1 MRHKIFCTLLMW
13 MLWVSPFSAL
23 CARNVAASKESI
35 KEKLSSEFFENLYS
49 KTYYSLLD
57 RMDEDGY
64 LPESLTGAYQ
74 GMFPRT
80 TGALTLLLIET
91 ERYDEAEANI
101 RYVLNTVVENDM
113 ERIPRVIGKA
123 SAILDDQHQIDG
135 QAHVILA
142 WARLAL
148 RRGPTQFEDET
159 WELVRDL
166 MKRTC
171 DRTFFLYGGWS
182 IEPELVRNI
191 ALEHSKEHR
200 MWDVFDLLTQCFVGA
215 AMTDMAVVAERHD
228 ASDLAADWRRR
239 IGLLKEGVNNNLTT
253 EHYGKR
259 TYAEMRVP
267 NGDAGTIYP
276 GLGWVTLAPVAAGW
290 EPLEHQIL
298 KNTVAVMNEKLLKRT
313 NGVAWMPT
321 DGYPDARF
329 SNEIIGK
336 GIGWELDFA
345 RAEGDYTRIEEILHL
360 LETVNAGRPIYM
372 EGAWLEGNGIGLSD
386 IISDSDLE
394 RMATSVWQVKDA
406 GNGEQTAWWCWAM
419 ARLRRSVGLPA
430 EPGTVESPKNLISI
444 APRSGWGKRTV
455 SLHSSSGWAN
465 NDESAYNL
473 LLGADEVRSRSDK
486 WFSTTVE
493 NPWVIFSLADYYL
506 IEKIEFRDGR
516 WYEKEE
522 GVTNVSSYKVYVSTT
537 GTDDGDWQEIISET
551 GVADQ
556 EIKTKTLDTPVEAR
570 YVKFEAVG
578 GGTDPKKIWI
588 YGFDIYG
595 TYSRPVDRGDLISVG
610 KTVIAAHDHYS
621 YRETPANLL
630 DGLSGNIWAA
640 FGGNPA
646 WAIIDLEQEYDVTR
660 FRLLDHEDWIS
671 GYNVYVSR
679 HNVGVS
685 SDEWIPVVTGKTF
698 DKTMHEKEVRL
709 DAPVKARYIKLE
721 IPSDKQSGWMRI
733 EDFEVYGSSIA
744 TSVMESVS
752 NNRCE
757 LVVSPNPTG
766 NGEFKINA
774 SGMLRIY
781 SSQGVLVVQQ
791 PVKANEQIVVQ
802 ALLPGT
808 YLLVLLDTEGNNRQG
823 KLIVK

>member
-1 MRHKIFCTLLMW
+1 MKTVYSYVI
-13 MLWVSPFSAL
+13 SAVT
-23 CARNVAASKESI
+23 CAALFVGGNGFAQTADDVKA
-35 KEKLSSEFFENLYS
+35 KLQDPAIETLYS
-49 KTYYSLLD
+49 KTYYSLVD
-57 RMDEDGY
+57 RLETDGY
-64 LPESLTGAYQ
+64 LPESLTGAYA
-74 GMFPRT
+74 GMYPRT
-80 TGALTLLLIET
+80 TGALVLLFLET
-91 ERYDEAEANI
+91 ERYDDAERNI
-101 RYVLNTVVENDM
+101 KYVLDAVTKNGF
-113 ERIPRVIGKA
+113 ERVPHVLERGLSIY
-123 SAILDDQHQIDG
+123 SDEHQIDG

-148 RRGPTQFEDET
+148 QRGHTRFEDDT
-159 WELVRDL
+159 WEQVSKL
-166 MKRTC
+166 MSRTC
-171 DRTFFLYGGWS
+171 DRTFFQYGGWS
-182 IEPELVRNI
+182 IEPGLVRNI
-191 ALEHSKEHR
+191 AFEHSR
-200 MWDVFDLLTQCFVGA
+200 DFRRWDTYDLLTQSFVGA
-215 AMTDMAVVAERHD
+215 ALTEMLKVAERHN
-228 ASDLAADWRRR
+228 APKQIADWSRKLE
-239 IGLLKEGVNNNLTT
+239 ILTDGIKRHLVI
-253 EHYGKR
+253 ERDGKP
-259 TYAEMRVP
+259 TFAEMLVP
-267 NGDAGTIYP
+267 NGNGGDTYAGM
-276 GLGWVTLAPVAAGW
+276 GWVNMSPIAAGW
-290 EPLEHQIL
+290 SVDPEIL
-298 KNTVAVMNEKLLKRT
+298 KNTMAYMDSHWLQTTGGIK
-313 NGVAWMPT
+313 WMPT
-321 DGYPDARF
+321 DIYPDGTF
-329 SNEIIGK
+329 TNEVIGK

-345 RAEGDYTRIEEILHL
+345 RSEGNYGRMLEILEL
-360 LETVNAGRPIYM
+360 IKASNAGKKIYM
-372 EGAWLEGNGIGLSD
+372 EFAWLEGDGYKHNDRIDRSD
-386 IISDSDLE
+386 VDK
-394 RMATSVWQVKDA
+394 MKNMVWTSRDA
-406 GNGEQTAWWCWAM
+406 GNGEQSSWWCWAM
-419 ARLRRSVGLPA
+419 ARLRKSVGLPA
-430 EPGTVESPKNLISI
+430 QPDRVSLPENLISI
-444 APRSGWGKRTV
+444 APRNGWGKRTV

-473 LLGADEVRSRSDK
+473 LLGEDEVQSRSDK

-646 WAIIDLEQEYDVTR
+646 WAIIDLESEYDVTR
-660 FRLLDHEDWIS
+660 FRLLDHEDWIT

-698 DKTMHEKEVRL
+698 DKTLHEKEVRL
-709 DAPVKARYIKLE
+709 ETPVKARYIKLE

-733 EDFEVYGSSIA
+733 EDFEVYGS
-744 TSVMESVS
+744 
-752 NNRCE
+752 R
-757 LVVSPNPTG
+757 
-766 NGEFKINA
+766 
-774 SGMLRIY
+774 
-781 SSQGVLVVQQ
+781 
-791 PVKANEQIVVQ
+791 
-802 ALLPGT
+802 
-808 YLLVLLDTEGNNRQG
+808 
-823 KLIVK
+823 